1 MKNFLILGAMIM
13 LLTSVVPQSA
23 WSQTQVIVSVQESLG
38 GCDLVTDC
46 DNDIICVDIV
56 MTFLQTNSL
65 SAYNIWVSY
74 DGDVISREA
83 WNSNNA
89 LPIGDNACEL
99 ANGAQ
104 DTDQENEEDNPDF
117 WRVAAD
123 AGVAFPMA
131 ANVPVIH
138 HTICFIIQDPAA
150 LNGEQICVGGFW
162 EGLIPSTVA
171 FGDGSEDE
179 EDIPVACM
187 TLGSD
192 FISCSLLPV
201 ELLSFNA
208 ERQGSAAWLTWQ
220 TASEFNASHFEVQR
234 AGEDKAFVSIG
245 LVEAK
250 GTTTELQS
258 YTFLDEAPLPGT
270 NFYRLRQVD
279 TDGKAAN
286 SMIRSVA
293 FDQGLRGMQVY
304 PNPTRNTLSV
314 SLDQPVSHCDFSL
327 VDMEGR
333 AVLRHH
339 AAAPLAVHQLD
350 VAHLPAGV
358 YQLIATGPTHQWIE
372 RIVITD

>member
-1 MKNFLILGAMIM
+1 MKNFLILGAMIA
-13 LLTSVVPQSA
+13 LLASVVPRTA
-23 WSQTQVIVSVQESLG
+23 WSQTQVVVSVQESLG
-38 GCDLVTDC
+38 GCELVTDC
-46 DNDIICVDIV
+46 DNDVICVDIV

-89 LPIGDNACEL
+89 MPIGDNACEL
-99 ANGAQ
+99 ANAAQ

-123 AGVAFPMA
+123 AGLAFPMT

-150 LNGEQICVGGFW
+150 LDGQQICVGGFW

-171 FGDGSEDE
+171 FGDGSEDD

-187 TLGSD
+187 TLGAD
-192 FISCSLLPV
+192 FESCSLLPV

-208 ERQGSAAWLTWQ
+208 ERQGSSAWLTWN

-234 AGEDKAFVSIG
+234 AGEDKTFVSIG
-245 LVEAK
+245 RVEAK

-258 YTFLDEAPLPGT
+258 YTFRDEAPLLGT

-279 TDGKAAN
+279 TDGASSN
-286 SMIRSVA
+286 SMIRSVV

-304 PNPTRNTLSV
+304 PNPTRSKIAIV
-314 SLDQPVSHCDFSL
+314 LDRPVSQCDFAL
-327 VDMEGR
+327 VDIEGR
-333 AVLRHH
+333 VVLRHH
-339 AAAPLAVHQLD
+339 ADGQLAVHQLD
-350 VAHLPAGV
+350 VAHLPTGV
-358 YQLIATGPTHQWIE
+358 YQLIATGPTQQWME